1 MMFVHVEHSAMGGE
15 VNEQSETL
23 LNFRLAYPSFWFP
36 INIFQ
41 CSCSQLDLDD
51 RKFAN
56 KP

>member
-23 LNFRLAYPSFWFP
+23 LNFRLACPSFWFP

-41 CSCSQLDLDD
+41 CSRSQLDLDD